1 MSGAVLTAWGV
12 AGHDGAVEQLRRSV
26 KTGQIRHA
34 TLIAGPEGIGKTTL
48 ATAFLKA
55 VSCLNP
61 PAPGDFCGACRAC
74 GKIER
79 GVHPDIQ
86 TFDLE
91 SQAAAAAKSGAKNMT
106 ITIDTAREIRSA
118 AAMRPIEGRWRA
130 VVLDDAEAMPEVAQ
144 EALLKT
150 LEEPPPSMLLLLLV
164 DDVEA
169 LLPTIRSRCQVIELR
184 PVPKAATEALLRH
197 HGATPEQAGDLAGLA
212 QGRPGWAM
220 RALRN
225 PKLGEQHVRDVD
237 QAIAWVSAGAYDRL
251 VTAVKHADRFSKA
264 RQETIG
270 QLSVLLGVW
279 RDLMLLGAGLDDRV
293 SYPAFGERLA
303 GIGASWQLPELRRA
317 LSSVQTCMEDLE
329 TNVRPRLAMEA
340 MVLQWPN
347 R

>member
-1 MSGAVLTAWGV
+1 MSGSVLTAWGV
-12 AGHDGAVEQLRRSV
+12 AGHDGAVDQLRRSV
-26 KTGQIRHA
+26 ITGQIRHA

-55 VSCLNP
+55 VSCLAP
-61 PAPGDFCGACRAC
+61 PAPGDFCDACRAC
-74 GKIER
+74 GKINR

-86 TFDLE
+86 RFDLE
-91 SQAAAAAKSGAKNMT
+91 SQAAAAAKSGAKNTT

-130 VVLDDAEAMPEVAQ
+130 VMLDDAESMPEVAQ

-150 LEEPPPSMLLLLLV
+150 LEEPPPSLLLILLA

-184 PVPKAATEALLRH
+184 PVPKPATEALLLNA
-197 HGATPEQAGDLAGLA
+197 GASAERAAELAGLA
-212 QGRPGWAM
+212 QGRPGWAV
-220 RALRN
+220 RALAN
-225 PKLGEQHVRDVD
+225 PKLGEQHLRDVD
-237 QAIAWVSAGAYDRL
+237 QAIEWVSAGAYDRL
-251 VTAVKHADRFSKA
+251 VTAVKNADRFSKS
-264 RQETIG
+264 RPEILG
-270 QLSVLLGVW
+270 QLGVLLAVW
-279 RDLMLLGAGLDDRV
+279 RDLLLMGAGLHDRV
-293 SYPAFGERLA
+293 TYTSYSDRLA
-303 GIGASWQLPELRRA
+303 GVAASWQLPELKRA
-317 LSSVQTCMEDLE
+317 IRSVQTCMEDLE

>member
-1 MSGAVLTAWGV
+1 MTAAVLTAWGV
-12 AGHDGAVEQLRRSV
+12 AGHDGAVDQLRRSV
-26 KTGQIRHA
+26 KAGQIRHA
-34 TLIAGPEGIGKTTL
+34 MLIAGPEGIGKTAL

-61 PAPGDFCGACRAC
+61 PAPGDFCGTCRAC
-74 GKIER
+74 GKIHR

-86 TFDLE
+86 TFDLA
-91 SQAAAAAKSGAKNMT
+91 SQAATAAKSGAKNMT

-130 VVLDDAEAMPEVAQ
+130 VVLDDAESMPEVAQ

-184 PVPKAATEALLRH
+184 PVPKAATEALLLH
-197 HGATPEQAGDLAGLA
+197 HGAATSQATELARLA

-220 RALRN
+220 CALAN
-225 PKLGEQHVRDVD
+225 PKLGEQYLHEVD
-237 QAIAWVSAGAYDRL
+237 QAIEWVSGGAYERL
-251 VTAVKHADRFSKA
+251 VTAVKSADRFAKA
-264 RQETIG
+264 RSETLS

-279 RDLMLLGAGLDDRV
+279 RDLLLLGAGLNDRV
-293 SYPAFGERLA
+293 TYAAFIDRLT
-303 GIGASWQLPELRRA
+303 GLGATWQLPELKRA
-317 LSSVQTCMEDLE
+317 LRSVQTCIEDLE

>member
-1 MSGAVLTAWGV
+1 VSGAVLTAWGV
-12 AGHDGAVEQLRRSV
+12 AGHDGAGDQLRRSV
-26 KTGQIRHA
+26 VTGNIRHA
-34 TLIAGPEGIGKTTL
+34 TLIAGPDGIGKTAL

-74 GKIER
+74 GKIDR

-86 TFDLE
+86 TFDLD
-91 SQAAAAAKSGAKNMT
+91 SQAATAVKSGSKNMT

-130 VVLDDAEAMPEVAQ
+130 VVLDDAESMTEVAQ

-150 LEEPPPSMLLLLLV
+150 LEEPPPSMLLLLLA

-169 LLPTIRSRCQVIELR
+169 LLPTIRSRCQVVELR
-184 PVPKAATEALLRH
+184 TVPKPATEALLAR
-197 HGATPEQAGDLAGLA
+197 HGATPEQAADLAALA
-212 QGRPGWAM
+212 QGRPGWAL
-220 RALRN
+220 RALAD
-225 PKLGEQHVRDVD
+225 PKLGEQHLRELD
-237 QAIAWVSAGAYDRL
+237 QAIEWVSAGAYERL
-251 VTAVKHADRFSKA
+251 VTAVKSADRFSKA
-264 RQETIG
+264 RSETLS
-270 QLSVLLGVW
+270 QLGVLLGVW
-279 RDLMLLGAGLDDRV
+279 RDLMLLGAGLSDRV
-293 SYPAFGERLA
+293 TYVAFIDRLS
-303 GIGASWQLPELRRA
+303 GIGVSWQLPELKRA
-317 LSSVQTCMEDLE
+317 IRSVQTCIEDLE